1 MTIKEF
7 SDANIGGIKMGSN
20 PIQRQKRVSLLVGLI
35 IGLVIGLALCGVLY
49 WFMSNNKNVS
59 LNNGETLKQV
69 AVLKKAVKS
78 GNNITMADITVK
90 NVSSGTVPVD
100 AVSISDTVVA
110 KVDLA
115 AGTVL
120 SSSLITTADSKL
132 TKDLRQQEYNMISL
146 PSQLASGDFID
157 VRFELPD
164 GGDYIVISKKRVQNA
179 NGTTVWLNMNEEE
192 ILTMSNAIIE
202 FYIMTGSKLYATR
215 YTDPGA
221 QEAAIP
227 TYTPNATVTS
237 LISANENITSQIADG
252 QGRFSERLKSMRNSR
267 INTQLSQ
274 YSDQALSNLEKGIQ
288 DELTALKESRQ
299 AYFGTLNAT
308 N

>member
-1 MTIKEF
+1 
-7 SDANIGGIKMGSN
+7 MGSN
-20 PIQRQKRVSLLVGLI
+20 PIQRQKRVSLLAGLI
-35 IGLVIGLALCGVLY
+35 IGLLIGLALCGVLY
-49 WFMSNNKNVS
+49 WFMNKNSNVS
-59 LNNGETLKQV
+59 LNNGESLKKV
-69 AVLKKAVKS
+69 AVLNKAVKS

-90 NVSSGTVPVD
+90 NVGSSTVPAD
-100 AVSISDTVVA
+100 AVSINDTVVA

-115 AGTVL
+115 AGTVI
-120 SSSLITTADSKL
+120 SNSLITPVDSKL

-146 PSQLASGDFID
+146 PSKLSAGDYID

-164 GGDYIVISKKRVQNA
+164 GGDYIVIAKKYVQNA
-179 NGTTVWLNMNEEE
+179 NATTVWLNMNEEE

-202 FYIMTGSKLYATR
+202 YYIMTGSKLYATK
-215 YTDPGA
+215 YTDPGT

-227 TYTPNATVTS
+227 TYTPNATVTA

-252 QGRFSERLKSMRNSR
+252 QGRFSERLKNIRNSR
-267 INTQLSQ
+267 INTQLNQ
-274 YSDQALSNLEKGIQ
+274 YSDKALDNLEKSLQ